1 MLLVAAEADQ
11 VWPSAD
17 MARAL
22 ARRLH
27 AHGDPH
33 GHAVLSYPQA
43 GHSPAIC
50 SRTCR
55 PKTRA
60 TPPRGGD
67 QTRRNTGWLF
77 AHHTR
82 IALPTMLEPVIG
94 PQYRLSHEIARL
106 SPST

>member
-1 MLLVAAEADQ
+1 MAGKRAPERHTITPLAQAALVHI
-11 VWPSAD
+11 
-17 MARAL
+17 
-22 ARRLH
+22 RR
-27 AHGDPH
+27 G
-33 GHAVLSYPQA
+33 
-43 GHSPAIC
+43 
-50 SRTCR
+50 R
-55 PKTRA
+55 PTTRA
-60 TPPRGGD
+60 AHHQEGA